1 MERATLQARC
11 PEADDKMMQNPGIW
25 AFPWEL
31 NKALNLSLFTH
42 FFFFFLFFYFLIKV
56 FSGLYFNILTSPN
69 QDYFFVNR
77 DLICLYLL
85 FNEILKI
92 KVI

>member
-42 FFFFFLFFYFLIKV
+42 NFFFFFLKV
-56 FSGLYFNILTSPN
+56 FSGLYFDILTSPN

>member
-42 FFFFFLFFYFLIKV
+42 FFFFFFFF
-56 FSGLYFNILTSPN
+56 
-69 QDYFFVNR
+69 
-77 DLICLYLL
+77 
-85 FNEILKI
+85 
-92 KVI
+92 

>member
-42 FFFFFLFFYFLIKV
+42 FFFFFFFFFFFIKG
-56 FSGLYFNILTSPN
+56 FQWIIF
-69 QDYFFVNR
+69 
-77 DLICLYLL
+77 
-85 FNEILKI
+85 
-92 KVI
+92 